1 METQVS
7 IPVPTALFLELAD
20 FLREKGDV
28 RDPVTAVEVAI
39 SYWLENADWK
49 PDLLRQSAGRG
60 YQWKSLFLPDGTEVR
75 MQYKGQYH
83 YAKVAGDQRVYN
95 GEQTTPGS
103 LANSIAGSSRSAW
116 RDLWVKRPFDLE
128 WRRADSCRDDGASGD
143 GEQD

>member
-1 METQVS
+1 METHVS
-7 IPVPTALFLELAD
+7 IPVSTDLFLAVAD

-28 RDPVTAVEVAI
+28 RDPVAAVTDAI
-39 SYWLENADWK
+39 GYWLDNADWK

-60 YQWKSLFLPDGTEVR
+60 YQWKNLFLPDGTEVR

-83 YAKVAGDQRVYN
+83 YAKVQGDQLVYE

-116 RDLWVKRPFDLE
+116 RDLWVKRPVDTE
-128 WRRADSCRDDGASGD
+128 WRRADSCRDDGASDD